1 MKWFLLHIF
10 CPCVENRKPN
20 VVGCGL
26 CLVFFLILAR
36 RGEGGTP
43 RRRRGEGPWMKDTGS
58 GEDRC
63 ISIRIGNNNGSGMS
77 MTYTF
82 IQQTQLNHCKLS
94 ACVSFSSTVY
104 YLLLLI
110 SLFKCSCSL
119 WALSL
124 QLQLPFCLS
133 AIAVVKMEVAM
144 HPNFP

>member
-1 MKWFLLHIF
+1 MFGVLPDFGK
-10 CPCVENRKPN
+10 
-20 VVGCGL
+20 
-26 CLVFFLILAR
+26 AR
-36 RGEGGTP
+36 GRRDPKEETGRGAMDE
-43 RRRRGEGPWMKDTGS
+43 RKDTGS
-58 GEDRC
+58 GEDRY

-133 AIAVVKMEVAM
+133 AIAVVKMEVARLVS
-144 HPNFP
+144 HLAFLRVY